1 MYQLLRILFSLLVI
15 RPLVLIVLG
24 INVRY
29 RHRLPLEGPA
39 VIVAN
44 HNSHLDTLVLTTLFP
59 LRYLHRVRPVA
70 AADYFLKNRFLSWFS
85 LNIMNIIPLERTN
98 LRRREQLF
106 AGVYEALDQ
115 GDLIILYPEGTRG
128 EPERVQKYKSGIY
141 HLMKERPDVPIYPI
155 FIHGLGKALPKGD
168 FVLVPFFCDVFIGQ
182 PFYWQK
188 DRRAFMNE
196 LQKKMELL
204 ASEGDFT
211 AWDG

>member
-1 MYQLLRILFSLLVI
+1 MYRWLRILFSLLVI
-15 RPLVLIVLG
+15 RPLVLIILG
-24 INVRY
+24 MNVRH

-44 HNSHLDTLVLTTLFP
+44 HNSHLDTLVLMTLFP
-59 LRYLHRVRPVA
+59 LRCLHKLRPVA
-70 AADYFLKNRFLSWFS
+70 AADYFLRNRFLAWFS
-85 LNIMNIIPLERTN
+85 LKIMNIIPLERKN
-98 LRRREQLF
+98 LRKREQLF

-128 EPERVQKYKSGIY
+128 EPEQVQKYKSGIY

-155 FIHGLGKALPKGD
+155 FTHGLGKALPKGD
-168 FVLVPFFCDVFIGQ
+168 FVLVPFFCDVFVGQ

-204 ASEGDFT
+204 ASEGDFA

>member
-1 MYQLLRILFSLLVI
+1 MYRFLRILFSLLVI

-24 INVRY
+24 INVRN

-44 HNSHLDTLVLTTLFP
+44 HNSHLDTLVLMTLFP
-59 LRYLHRVRPVA
+59 LRCLHKLRPVA
-70 AADYFLKNRFLSWFS
+70 AADYFLKNRFLAWFS
-85 LNIMNIIPLERTN
+85 LKIMNIIPLERKN
-98 LRRREQLF
+98 LRKREQLF

-128 EPERVQKYKSGIY
+128 EPEQVQKYKSGIY

-155 FIHGLGKALPKGD
+155 FTHGLGKALPKGD
-168 FVLVPFFCDVFIGQ
+168 FVLVPFFCDVFVGQ

-188 DRRAFMNE
+188 DRRAFMYE